1 MMTPAERTD
10 VMADPIRIGI
20 VGCGRILPAHLRGYR
35 LLREAGYDD
44 FRITALVA
52 RKHDDALMFRKR
64 GEGPAPRPPVSQNP
78 DDALGAPHSYV
89 SDFQPELFPDVYTD
103 VTEML
108 ASGTVDAVDLTAS
121 LPVHHTIGLQC
132 LAVGKHLMIEKPLA
146 ITVKAGTRLVEA
158 AEADGLALS
167 IMENVRFQES
177 VRLIRWA
184 IERGELG
191 NLQMVAAISLGTG
204 EWSPD
209 RVVADT
215 PWRHYRLEAGGG
227 ASIDIGVHLAHRLRY
242 LAGEIRSMTAIARVF
257 EPERELRDAEGHV
270 AGRFPADAD
279 DAFFALPEF
288 ENGAVGTVSFT
299 WAGHGEPTGLP
310 EGTAIYGERGC
321 LKGTTLIR
329 DNGEHVDLRDLFN
342 AEAGPET
349 REAFFPR
356 GLTDTFALAY
366 RDWLDSIVARRQPE
380 MNGREGLH
388 DLATAFA
395 IMESATARAPVAV
408 ADVLSGKIDAYQR
421 AINQHYGL

>member
-1 MMTPAERTD
+1 MTLTTGSN
-10 VMADPIRIGI
+10 PIRIGI

-35 LLREAGYDD
+35 RLREAGYDD

-52 RKHDDALMFRKR
+52 RKRDDALMFRQR

-89 SDFQPELFPDVYTD
+89 SDFQPELLPDVYTD
-103 VTEML
+103 VGEML

-132 LAVGKHLMIEKPLA
+132 LATGKHLMVEKPLA
-146 ITVKAGTRLVEA
+146 ITVKAGAQMVEA
-158 AEADGLALS
+158 AEAAGLALGV
-167 IMENVRFQES
+167 MENVRFQES
-177 VRLIRWA
+177 VRLARWA

-191 NLQMVAAISLGTG
+191 NLQMIAAISLGTG

-215 PWRHYRLEAGGG
+215 PWRHNRLEAGGG

-242 LAGEIRSMTAIARVF
+242 LAGEVRSMTAIARVF
-257 EPERELRDAEGHV
+257 ELRRELRDDKGHV
-270 AGRFPADAD
+270 SGQFPADAD

-288 ENGAVGTVSFT
+288 ENGAAGTISFT

-321 LKGTTLIR
+321 LKGSTLIR
-329 DNGEHVDLRDLFN
+329 DGGERIDLRDLFA
-342 AEAGPET
+342 AEASLET
-349 REAFFPR
+349 RDAYFPR

-366 RDWLDSIVARRQPE
+366 RDWLDAIAAQHQPE

-395 IMESATARAPVAV
+395 IMESATAHRSVAV
-408 ADVLSGKIDAYQR
+408 ADVLTGKVDAYQR
-421 AINQHYGL
+421 EIDRHYGL